1 MTFTESIMSR
11 TRPIIVALV
20 ALALTA
26 CARDRAPEFKPAQE
40 LSVAGDVGTAPMFA
54 VAPSGTEAAAW
65 VSAPNGGTD
74 GRLYVAVNGGTPVE
88 LRDTLGPIEPHGES
102 PPKLAWSN
110 DGALNALYVV
120 TRLEPGR
127 RFPAAALRFVRSTDG
142 GKSWSAPVSVTDD
155 STFGSHNFQA
165 LYAARDGALYAS
177 WLDGRAGKSA
187 VFMTRS
193 TDGGKT
199 WSTNER
205 VEADGE
211 ACPCCRT
218 NMASA
223 PDGSLY
229 LSWRKVYSGNVRDIV
244 VAKST
249 DHGSTWQAPV
259 RAHADNWVFDGC
271 PHAGPSLQ
279 VDDKGRVHIAWWTGK
294 QGAAGVWYA
303 RSDDGGRTFG
313 TPVALGVAEFSQPA
327 HVQLALGGQDRL
339 IAAWDDGTLKTPR
352 IVVRT
357 SKDGG
362 TSWSP
367 TATISDSGSVAGF
380 PVIAAHGERM
390 AVAWSQQRGAAPAHD
405 PSMAMHMDMKDPNMK
420 MPLSAVGNAEV
431 LVRRGTLE

>member
-1 MTFTESIMSR
+1 MTSTESIMSR
-11 TRPIIVALV
+11 TTPIIIAIAALS
-20 ALALTA
+20 A
-26 CARDRAPEFKPAQE
+26 CAQNRAPEFKPAQE

-54 VAPSGTEAAAW
+54 VAPNGTEAAAW

-74 GRLYVAVNGGTPVE
+74 GRLYIAVNGKQPVE

-102 PPKLAWSN
+102 PPKLAYSP

-142 GKSWSAPVSVTDD
+142 GAHWSAPVNVTDD
-155 STFGSHNFQA
+155 STFGSHNFETLFA
-165 LYAARDGALYAS
+165 GHDGALYAS
-177 WLDGRAGKSA
+177 WLDGRLGKST

-199 WSTNER
+199 WSPNQR
-205 VEADGE
+205 VSSGE

-218 NMASA
+218 TMASA

-229 LSWRKVYSGNVRDIV
+229 LAWRRVFPGNVRDIV

-249 DHGSTWQAPV
+249 DHGASWQEPV

-279 VDDKGRVHIAWWTGK
+279 VDDNGRVHIAWWTGK
-294 QGAAGVWYA
+294 QGSAGVWYA
-303 RSDDGGRTFG
+303 RSDDAGRTFSA
-313 TPVALGVAEFSQPA
+313 PVPLGVAEFSRPA
-327 HVQLALGGQDRL
+327 HVQLAFGGRGRL
-339 IAAWDDGTLKTPR
+339 IAAWDDGTLATPR

-357 SKDGG
+357 SRDSGAH
-362 TSWSP
+362 WSESR
-367 TATISDSGSVAGF
+367 TLSDSGKVAGF
-380 PVIAAHGERM
+380 PVVAVHDAGVD
-390 AVAWSQQRGAAPAHD
+390 VAWSEQRGTAPQHD
-405 PSMAMHMDMKDPNMK
+405 AHMDMKDPNMK
-420 MPLSAVGNAEV
+420 MPLSAVGDARV

>member
-1 MTFTESIMSR
+1 MASTEMIMSR
-11 TRPIIVALV
+11 TTPIVVALT
-20 ALALTA
+20 ALALNA
-26 CARDRAPEFKPAQE
+26 CAKQHAPEFKAAQE
-40 LSVAGDVGTAPMFA
+40 LSVTGDVGMAPMFA
-54 VAPSGTEAAAW
+54 VAPNGTEAAAW

-74 GRLYVAVNGGTPVE
+74 GRLYIAVNGKQPIE
-88 LRDTLGPIEPHGES
+88 LRDSLGPIEPHGES
-102 PPKLAWSN
+102 PPKLAYSP

-142 GKSWSAPVSVTDD
+142 GAHWSAPVSVTDD

-199 WSTNER
+199 WSANER
-205 VEADGE
+205 VETGGE

-218 NMASA
+218 TMASA
-223 PDGSLY
+223 PDGTLY
-229 LSWRKVYSGNVRDIV
+229 LAWRKVYPGNVRDIV

-249 DHGSTWQAPV
+249 DRGATWQEPV

-279 VDDKGRVHIAWWTGK
+279 VDNAGHVHIAWWTGK
-294 QGAAGVWYA
+294 QGSAGVWYA
-303 RSDDGGRTFG
+303 RSDDGARTFG
-313 TPVALGVAEFSQPA
+313 APVPLGVAEFSQPA
-327 HVQLALGGQDRL
+327 HVQLALGGNDRL
-339 IAAWDDGTLKTPR
+339 IAAWDDGTLAMPR

-362 TSWSP
+362 AHWSDA
-367 TATISDSGSVAGF
+367 TALSDSGKVAGF

-390 AVAWSQQRGAAPAHD
+390 AVAWSQQRSNAPQHD
-405 PSMAMHMDMKDPNMK
+405 AHMDMKDPNMK
-420 MPLSAVGNAEV
+420 MPLSAVGDAEV

>member
-1 MTFTESIMSR
+1 MSR
-11 TRPIIVALV
+11 TRPVIIAIAAFALS
-20 ALALTA
+20 A
-26 CARDRAPEFKPAQE
+26 CAHQRAPEFRPTEQ
-40 LSVAGDVGTAPMFA
+40 LSVRGDVGTAPMFA
-54 VAPSGTEAAAW
+54 VAPNGTEAAAW

-74 GRLYVAVNGGTPVE
+74 GRLYIAVNGQPPVE

-102 PPKLAWSN
+102 PPKLAYSP

-142 GKSWSAPVSVTDD
+142 GTHWSAPVSVTDD

-165 LYAARDGALYAS
+165 LYAGHDGTLYAS
-177 WLDGRAGKSA
+177 WLDGRTGKST

-193 TDGGKT
+193 TDGGQT
-199 WSTNER
+199 WSPNLR
-205 VEADGE
+205 VSNGE

-218 NMASA
+218 TMASA
-223 PDGSLY
+223 PDGTLY
-229 LSWRKVYSGNVRDIV
+229 LAWRRVFPGNVRDIV
-244 VAKST
+244 VARST
-249 DHGSTWQAPV
+249 DHGASWQEPV
-259 RAHADNWVFDGC
+259 RAHADDWVFDGC

-279 VDDKGRVHIAWWTGK
+279 VDGAGRVHIAWWTGK

-303 RSDDGGRTFG
+303 RSDDGARTFG
-313 TPVALGVAEFSQPA
+313 TPVPLGVAEFSKPA
-327 HVQLALGGQDRL
+327 HVQLALGGKDRL
-339 IAAWDDGTLKTPR
+339 IAAWDDGTLATPR

-362 TSWSP
+362 TTWSP
-367 TATISDSGSVAGF
+367 TATLSDSGKVAGF

-390 AVAWSQQRGAAPAHD
+390 AVAWSQQRSAAPEHD
-405 PSMAMHMDMKDPNMK
+405 AHMDMKDPGMK
-420 MPLSAVGNAEV
+420 MPLSAVGDAEV